1 MYYNELERTRRM
13 EGILERLAY
22 WSVGLDFFV
31 AIATLLVMRGAAG
44 SSFMLLVAGYLMFTE
59 VVIVAVLFTLLI
71 AVRHYRKVIDA
82 FMLNTFINKYHTE
95 NIAWKVISILKRVV
109 TLDI

>member
-1 MYYNELERTRRM
+1 MYYNEFEKTRRM
-13 EGILERLAY
+13 GRILERLAY
-22 WSVGLDFFV
+22 YSVGLDFFV

-44 SSFMLLVAGYLMFTE
+44 SSFMLLVAGYLMFAE
-59 VVIVAVLFTLLI
+59 VVIATILFTLLI
-71 AVRHYRKVIDA
+71 AVRHYRRVIEA

-95 NIAWKVISILKRVV
+95 SVAWKVVSILKRIV